1 LHNHHRNLQTTQ
13 TATSTRDTSPSDL
26 TYLTTNFSS
35 GGNSTI
41 YYPHQQLKDIFNHGS
56 SDTSR
61 SQRLGLLHLPHSL
74 HHRSDALWPSILKKL
89 NSICTSYRI
98 IWYAL
103 NYNPATT
110 YPATQS
116 FDYAA
121 ATPEHVGFKNIIT
134 SDPALYGN
142 KSIDDIANF
151 FSDYLDAVPAT
162 QRLGIAE
169 DVCLVIDEEVL

>member
-1 LHNHHRNLQTTQ
+1 MAALIPRGPKDWGYSIYRTVYTTDP
-13 TATSTRDTSPSDL
+13 TPSGPP
-26 TYLTTNFSS
+26 SS
-35 GGNSTI
+35 
-41 YYPHQQLKDIFNHGS
+41 
-56 SDTSR
+56 
-61 SQRLGLLHLPHSL
+61 
-74 HHRSDALWPSILKKL
+74 KKL
-89 NSICTSYRI
+89 NAMCTSYRI